1 MHSAS
6 VTVDASGPAHL
17 PASPHRRI
25 SARRTP
31 GSGGES
37 RQSLKSSG
45 GTASDVIRGTAD
57 AVWNGSWWWVSLVG
71 SPDISVKCDAP
82 TVGIEVSFGCRRAQ
96 DRWRPPSPPV
106 GLTAAEPTVKA
117 WDRVSTPP
125 WIVTRTVRPAK
136 DEPSPTGVAH
146 G

>member
-1 MHSAS
+1 
-6 VTVDASGPAHL
+6 VTADASGPAQRPGRSSRPSKAHANL
-17 PASPHRRI
+17 GRRVV
-25 SARRTP
+25 AT
-31 GSGGES
+31 
-37 RQSLKSSG
+37 LKSSG
-45 GTASDVIRGTAD
+45 ETASEVMRVTAD

-71 SPDISVKCDAP
+71 SPDISVKCDAL

-125 WIVTRTVRPAK
+125 WIVTRTARPAK